1 MGRTLYRSRSDRM
14 IAGVCGGLADYFDV
28 DPTLVRVI
36 AVVLAFATRGV
47 AVVAYIIMAVVVPE
61 DPVGFVP
68 AAGPGQPSTAA
79 EGKEGVMSD
88 DTGTQGT
95 SGAATQTP
103 PAPPMSPPPAGT
115 QTPPP
120 SWEPHR
126 RRGGGGL
133 VGGIILIV
141 LGLIFLAQQF
151 IPGVDIGRL
160 WPVILI
166 IIGIGVIFRR
176 RDW

>member
-1 MGRTLYRSRSDRM
+1 MERTLYRSRADRM
-14 IAGVCGGLADYFDV
+14 IAGVCGGLAEYFDV

-61 DPVGFVP
+61 DPSGVVP
-68 AAGPGQPSTAA
+68 EPGPPRPQTAA

-88 DTGTQGT
+88 ETGTQGT
-95 SGAATQTP
+95 SGAATQAP
-103 PAPPMSPPPAGT
+103 PAPPMKPPPAGA

-120 SWEPHR
+120 WEPRRHR
-126 RRGGGGL
+126 RGGGL
-133 VGGIILIV
+133 VGGIVLIV

-151 IPGVDIGRL
+151 YPGIDIGRL